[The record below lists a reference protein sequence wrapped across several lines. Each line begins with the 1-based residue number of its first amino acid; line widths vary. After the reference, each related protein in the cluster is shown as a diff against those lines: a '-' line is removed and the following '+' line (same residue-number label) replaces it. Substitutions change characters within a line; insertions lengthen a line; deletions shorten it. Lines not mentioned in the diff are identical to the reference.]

1 MSSCIPSF
9 VRAEVEFL
17 ERSVRLQR
25 RAFNFR
31 RGVTNAS
38 TSRRII
44 AAMLRHDELADSVV
58 MRRKA
63 SNERVQRRVAGARG
77 GHAHE
82 ALRAACAAGG
92 VIPATHQ
99 HSPKTNS

>member
-1 MSSCIPSF
+1 MGSCIPSF

-38 TSRRII
+38 TPRRII
-44 AAMLRHDELADSVV
+44 AAMLRHDESVDNV
-58 MRRKA
+58 GMQTKA
-63 SNERVQRRVAGARG
+63 SNEREQRRFVGRHEGAVTCRRR
-77 GHAHE
+77 
-82 ALRAACAAGG
+82 LRACGG
-92 VIPATHQ
+92 AEA
-99 HSPKTNS
+99 